1 MIKSVN
7 YYHIYDL
14 LKKDANFY
22 YEIPKFQRATQISL
36 DVL

>member
-14 LKKDANFY
+14 LKKDANF
-22 YEIPKFQRATQISL
+22 IMKFLNFKGRRK
-36 DVL
+36 